1 MISKTTIA
9 AGLIALTSLA
19 AIPANA
25 SSLTVEFGS
34 PGYGMGYGGGAGNE
48 WSDRDRGERGYRH
61 MRHRLSPQEIR
72 FILRDRGYRNIRF
85 FDRSG
90 PVYEVRARKRGET
103 YFLVVSA
110 RSGEI
115 LSRNRI

>member
-19 AIPANA
+19 AVPANA
-25 SSLTVEFGS
+25 SSLTVEFGN
-34 PGYGMGYGGGAGNE
+34 PGYGTGYGGPGNE
-48 WSDRDRGERGYRH
+48 WSDHNRGDRGYRH
-61 MRHRLSPQEIR
+61 MRHRLSHEEIR
-72 FILRDRGYRNIRF
+72 WILRDRGYHRIRF
-85 FDRSG
+85 FDDSG
-90 PVYEVRARKRGET
+90 RVYQVRARKHGET

>member
-19 AIPANA
+19 SVPANA
-25 SSLTVEFGS
+25 SNLTIEFGNF
-34 PGYGMGYGGGAGNE
+34 GYGGGYS
-48 WSDRDRGERGYRH
+48 WDHDRDRGDRGYRH
-61 MRHRLSPQEIR
+61 MRHRLSPEEIR
-72 FILRDRGYRNIRF
+72 WILRDRGYRNIRF
-85 FDRSG
+85 FDRQG
-90 PVYEVRARKRGET
+90 AVYEVRARKRGET
-103 YFLVVSA
+103 YYLVVSA

>member
-25 SSLTVEFGS
+25 SALTVEFGN
-34 PGYGMGYGGGAGNE
+34 PGFGMGYTWG
-48 WSDRDRGERGYRH
+48 DHDRRDRGDRH
-61 MRHRLSPQEIR
+61 MRHRLSPQEVR
-72 FILRDRGYRNIRF
+72 FILRDHGYRNIRF

-90 PVYEVRARKRGET
+90 PVYEVRASRRGET
-103 YFLVVSA
+103 YFLVVNA
-110 RSGEI
+110 RSGKI
-115 LSRNRI
+115 LSRNRV

>member
-1 MISKTTIA
+1 MFSKTTIA

-19 AIPANA
+19 AVPADA
-25 SSLTVEFGS
+25 SSLTVEFGGNF
-34 PGYGMGYGGGAGNE
+34 GYGQGYGGPGNE
-48 WSDRDRGERGYRH
+48 WNNSDHRDRGYRH
-61 MRHRLSPQEIR
+61 HRLSHEEIR
-72 FILRDRGYRNIRF
+72 WILRDRGYHRIRF
-85 FDRSG
+85 FDDSG
-90 PVYEVRARKRGET
+90 RVYQVRARKHGET

>member
-9 AGLIALTSLA
+9 AALIALTTLSAL
-19 AIPANA
+19 PAQA
-25 SSLTVEFGS
+25 SGITVEFGFGGS
-34 PGYGMGYGGGAGNE
+34 GYGWSGGGHG
-48 WSDRDRGERGYRH
+48 SGSH
-61 MRHRLSPQEIR
+61 QMRRQRLSTEEVR
-72 FILRDRGYRNIRF
+72 WILRSDGYRNIRF
-85 FDRSG
+85 FDDRG
-90 PVYEVRARKRGET
+90 PVYQLRARKHGRT

>member
-9 AGLIALTSLA
+9 AGLIALTSFA
-19 AIPANA
+19 SVPANA
-25 SSLTVEFGS
+25 SSLTVQFGS
-34 PGYGMGYGGGAGNE
+34 PGYGAGYG
-48 WSDRDRGERGYRH
+48 WSDEGGDRGHRQ
-61 MRHRLSPQEIR
+61 MRQRLSQDEIR
-72 FILRDRGYRNIRF
+72 WMLRDRGYRQIRF
-85 FDRSG
+85 YDDRG
-90 PVYEVRARKRGET
+90 PVYQLRARKRGET